1 MSTNSLFNNIK
12 VKDKKFC
19 RALVDAME
27 TSKASKEKEVVFSR
41 KVENLDS
48 EKIKTIFG
56 AKR

>member
-1 MSTNSLFNNIK
+1 VSTNSLFNNIK